1 MIRKNLISQ
10 RRFFHARSA
19 VKKSGRSRDGKQR
32 DSAQIPAGINGGIVI
47 RINSGVNRSG
57 NLCALSVERSSR
69 PMAAVTGN
77 TAHMIATSVTG
88 SGVSNDGIDEA
99 GVSERMPFFGH
110 DESCPKHAAE
120 RPDFPR

>member
-10 RRFFHARSA
+10 WRFFRARN
-19 VKKSGRSRDGKQR
+19 VVRRSGSNQDGKQR
-32 DSAQIPAGINGGIVI
+32 DSAQIPAGINGGILI

-57 NLCALSVERSSR
+57 NPCVLSAGRPSR

-77 TAHMIATSVTG
+77 TALMIATSVTG

-99 GVSERMPFFGH
+99 GVSE
-110 DESCPKHAAE
+110 
-120 RPDFPR
+120 